1 VAEPGAA
8 PVGTQEGDRCAI
20 CFGTVMIRISLLA
33 FMLAASTAMVTLA
46 DIGPGRTQDGV
57 DKATAATFDNRVFAG
72 PLGQKTYACFVRRYD
87 ANHLAQHPKQKV
99 SAMKLLVTAEN
110 PPEEKI
116 TNYSFRIGVKY
127 RHRPGNFDSSGFC
140 SHVVAED
147 NGNEIRYGCG
157 VDCEG
162 GGINVAMKDDKSALI
177 RLERI
182 RIWERNKPDDDAS
195 NDLVA
200 GADDKIFRV
209 DRAELR
215 ECAELVT
222 DRKELAALRH
232 K

>member
-1 VAEPGAA
+1 MKYAACIVAAFACVAGAHA
-8 PVGTQEGDRCAI
+8 CHAQE
-20 CFGTVMIRISLLA
+20 
-33 FMLAASTAMVTLA
+33 
-46 DIGPGRTQDGV
+46 GV
-57 DKATAATFDNRVFAG
+57 DKARATAFDAQMFGG
-72 PLGQKTYACFVRRYD
+72 PLSHKTYACFVRRYD
-87 ANHLAQHPKQKV
+87 ASHLAQHPKQKV
-99 SAMKLLVTAEN
+99 SAMKLLVTAEDA
-110 PPEEKI
+110 PEDK
-116 TNYSFRIGVKY
+116 TVNYSFRLGFKY
-127 RHRPGNFDSSGFC
+127 RHRAGKFDSSGYC
-140 SHVVAED
+140 NHIVAE
-147 NGNEIRYGCG
+147 NTGGEIRLGCG

-162 GGINVAMKDDKSALI
+162 GGIGVAMKDDKSALI

-222 DRKELAALRH
+222 DRKELAALRR

>member
-1 VAEPGAA
+1 MGVAIPAA
-8 PVGTQEGDRCAI
+8 IGSGLALDAI
-20 CFGTVMIRISLLA
+20 
-33 FMLAASTAMVTLA
+33 
-46 DIGPGRTQDGV
+46 
-57 DKATAATFDNRVFAG
+57 DKAKAAAFDNRVFAA

-87 ANHLAQHPKQKV
+87 ANHLTQHPRQKV

-110 PPEEKI
+110 PPEEKV

-140 SHVVAED
+140 SHVLTED
-147 NGNEIRYGCG
+147 NGHEIRFGCG

>member
-1 VAEPGAA
+1 MRPE
-8 PVGTQEGDRCAI
+8 DK
-20 CFGTVMIRISLLA
+20 TV
-33 FMLAASTAMVTLA
+33 
-46 DIGPGRTQDGV
+46 
-57 DKATAATFDNRVFAG
+57 
-72 PLGQKTYACFVRRYD
+72 
-87 ANHLAQHPKQKV
+87 
-99 SAMKLLVTAEN
+99 
-110 PPEEKI
+110 
-116 TNYSFRIGVKY
+116 NYSFRLGVKY

-140 SHVVAED
+140 NHVVAE
-147 NGNEIRYGCG
+147 NTGNEIRFGCG

-162 GGINVAMKDDKSALI
+162 GGIGIAMSRDDKSALV

-209 DRAELR
+209 DRAPSS